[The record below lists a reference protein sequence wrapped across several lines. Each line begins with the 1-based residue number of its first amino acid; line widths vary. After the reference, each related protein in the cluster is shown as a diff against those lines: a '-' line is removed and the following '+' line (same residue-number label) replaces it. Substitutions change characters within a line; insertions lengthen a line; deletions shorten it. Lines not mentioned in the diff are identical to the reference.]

1 VAWDFHKSKRVGKC
15 GFEALRKVL
24 DVVEAHPCHTK
35 R

>member
-1 VAWDFHKSKRVGKC
+1 VAWDFHKGKRVGEC
-15 GFEALRKVL
+15 GFEALGKVL